1 MTTIDEFFGACLG
14 KWSIERTYHYL
25 GDAEGRVE
33 RSHTN
38 YDIRPLTAERQ
49 CKVLAD
55 NERPADTPEPLY
67 GFYLAFDTLSE
78 RGEKVAMD
86 LNILFVP
93 ARLEAGGY
101 LEGDYLRD
109 RAYEEARP
117 MVSHF
122 RYDPERAELRMTTR
136 YTRVVS
142 VDSITLVQ
150 PDLRIRQIQNF
161 RRPQFDSLPLRELEL
176 VGFGVEKKVS

>member
-1 MTTIDEFFGACLG
+1 
-14 KWSIERTYHYL
+14 
-25 GDAEGRVE
+25 
-33 RSHTN
+33 
-38 YDIRPLTAERQ
+38 
-49 CKVLAD
+49 
-55 NERPADTPEPLY
+55 
-67 GFYLAFDTLSE
+67 
-78 RGEKVAMD
+78 
-86 LNILFVP
+86 
-93 ARLEAGGY
+93 
-101 LEGDYLRD
+101 
-109 RAYEEARP
+109 